1 MNKFAWNITIKW
13 NPKVDLD
20 FEFISYLNRNWNT
33 NICFLWETEMKS
45 SIEILNFFKKKF
57 EEVLNYDIS
66 IESEDKIV
74 VYLENYKEWF
84 YEVVSFEWEKVDFNE
99 ILNKFAENKY
109 VVAVREAE
117 ISKKFGN
124 RVVKIDFIY

>member
-1 MNKFAWNITIKW
+1 
-13 NPKVDLD
+13 
-20 FEFISYLNRNWNT
+20 
-33 NICFLWETEMKS
+33 MKS